1 MVQLLSA
8 HIVGPTICVNF
19 TLAIAYHNLTSNS
32 QSNARKMAPKIY
44 KEEGG
49 LILFL
54 SFSNGEHERRRAR
67 YKQRNLMEYIQNY
80 RCIFHFVRNIRQ
92 TERIIIQ
99 ELKTSRHNHE
109 NDEKL

>member
-1 MVQLLSA
+1 
-8 HIVGPTICVNF
+8 
-19 TLAIAYHNLTSNS
+19 
-32 QSNARKMAPKIY
+32 MAPKIC

-49 LILFL
+49 LIPFL
-54 SFSNGEHERRRAR
+54 SFSNGENERKRAR

-92 TERIIIQ
+92 TEGIIIQ
-99 ELKTSRHNHE
+99 KLKINGHSHE